1 VRVGGSISGE
11 HGIGADKKC
20 YMPEMF
26 SESDLETMRW
36 VRDVFDPQG
45 IANPTKILPTPRTCG
60 EGAKPN
66 HSDAKFKLVERF

>member
-1 VRVGGSISGE
+1 
-11 HGIGADKKC
+11 
-20 YMPEMF
+20 
-26 SESDLETMRW
+26 MRW